1 MDHSNLAT
9 TISQLL
15 GRDPLPVDRA
25 VALLESLAGRHGI
38 DPRRV
43 YWWAG
48 IATADQTIQYD
59 DSDEGLSCLAE
70 LLVEVN
76 GEMCLVASDERA
88 LPWPIWTL
96 QASELIP
103 LLGELPFFEYFVV
116 LDGGATLLF
125 DTHHNALVVS
135 RE

>member
-1 MDHSNLAT
+1 
-9 TISQLL
+9 
-15 GRDPLPVDRA
+15 
-25 VALLESLAGRHGI
+25 E
-38 DPRRV
+38 
-43 YWWAG
+43 
-48 IATADQTIQYD
+48 TADQTIQYD
-59 DSDEGLSCLAE
+59 YRDEGLSSLAE
-70 LLVEVN
+70 LLLEVN
-76 GEMCLVASDERA
+76 GEMCLVDTDERA
-88 LPWPIWTL
+88 KPWPIWTL